1 MPEIRSEIIEMY
13 IFRRNADATEYLLLQ
28 RTREDCLYPC
38 MWQIITGTLE
48 DRETAVQCA
57 LRELNEET
65 GLKYKRLWAVPATDS
80 FYDYQ
85 RDIVQVMPVF
95 AAEVDREAE
104 PELSPEHQNVK
115 MASPSIMREEKLVW
129 PGQRS
134 VLEIVSGSL
143 ALEQAA
149 SLLSEIKQA

>member
-104 PELSPEHQNVK
+104 PKLSREHQMFEWLPFDN
-115 MASPSIMREEKLVW
+115 AREKLVW

-134 VLEIVSGSL
+134 GTGNCTSIYCRQRSGESS
-143 ALEQAA
+143 Q
-149 SLLSEIKQA
+149 

>member
-104 PELSPEHQNVK
+104 PELSREHQMFEWLPFDN
-115 MASPSIMREEKLVW
+115 AREKLVW

-134 VLEIVSGSL
+134 VLEIVHQYIAGR
-143 ALEQAA
+143 EAA